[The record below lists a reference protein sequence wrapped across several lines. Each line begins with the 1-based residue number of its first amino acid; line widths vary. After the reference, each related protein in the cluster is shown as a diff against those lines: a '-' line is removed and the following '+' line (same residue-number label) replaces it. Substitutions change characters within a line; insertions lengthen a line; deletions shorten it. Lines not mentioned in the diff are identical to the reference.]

1 MLRRLALLSLLYLC
15 QGLPG
20 GFLAVALP
28 IMLLEQGVSLTGV
41 GFVSLLSL
49 PWMLKVLWAPV
60 VDRFGSRRLGRR
72 KVWMLPAMTVMVLC
86 TVALGA
92 CDPVAQLPLVLALF
106 FVLNL
111 AAATQD
117 IAVDG
122 FAVGLLHG
130 RDLGPANSAQVGGFK
145 LGNLLGGG
153 VLLALSPV
161 LGWRGAFACMTAIL
175 VVALVA
181 VTLTQERDDDHRP
194 VTRIVDVVRGI
205 LRELV
210 AQPKYAGFLVLAK
223 LCETL
228 GGALVKP
235 AMQRQGFTREMIGTI
250 DGIYGSVATVLGAIA
265 GGALARRYGWA
276 PALCA
281 MATIQG
287 AALVVIGVYQAGE
300 VSQLGFAVRLAVENF
315 AGGGVGV
322 AVFMLAMSK
331 CRPEVGATQFTA
343 AQVVYMSGA
352 AIAGPIAGVVAD
364 ATSIAPVMIAGGL
377 GAVVVGFVALRFRA
391 QIERGS

>member
-1 MLRRLALLSLLYLC
+1 MIRRLSLLALLYLC

-49 PWMLKVLWAPV
+49 PWMLKVLWAPI
-60 VDRFGSRRLGRR
+60 VDRYGSRRFGRR
-72 KVWMLPAMTVMVLC
+72 KVWMLPAMSVMAAC
-86 TVALGA
+86 TIALGG
-92 CDPVAQLPLVLALF
+92 CDPVLDLPVVLGLF

-122 FAVGLLHG
+122 FAVSLLHG
-130 RDLGPANSAQVGGFK
+130 RDLGPANAAQVGGFK
-145 LGNLLGGG
+145 LGNLIGGG
-153 VLLALSPV
+153 VLLALSPA

-175 VVALVA
+175 VVAMLA
-181 VTLTQERDDDHRP
+181 VVITRERPDDGRP
-194 VTRIVDVVRGI
+194 VERVLDVVRGI

-210 AQPKYAGFLVLAK
+210 SQPIYAGFLVLAK
-223 LCETL
+223 AAETL
-228 GGALVKP
+228 GGSLVKP
-235 AMQRQGFTREMIGTI
+235 AMVRHEFTREVIGTI
-250 DGIYGSVATVLGAIA
+250 DGIYGSIATVLGAVV
-265 GGALARRYGWA
+265 GGAVARRWGWA
-276 PALCA
+276 RALLV
-281 MATIQG
+281 MATMQG
-287 AALVVIGVYQAGE
+287 SALISIALYQRGD
-300 VSQLGFAVRLAVENF
+300 VTTLGFAIRIAVENF
-315 AGGGVGV
+315 GGGGVGV

-352 AIAGPIAGVVAD
+352 AIAGPLAAAIAD
-364 ATSIAPVMIAGGL
+364 ATAIAPVMLAGGV
-377 GAVVVGFVALRFRA
+377 GAIGVGLIAVRWRA
-391 QIERGS
+391 RIEQG

>member
-1 MLRRLALLSLLYLC
+1 MLRRLSLLALLYLC

-49 PWMLKVLWAPV
+49 PWMLKVLWAPI
-60 VDRFGSRRLGRR
+60 VDRFGSRRFGRR
-72 KVWMLPAMTVMVLC
+72 KVWMLPAMTAMMAC

-92 CDPVAQLPLVLALF
+92 CDPVTQLPVVLGLF

-122 FAVGLLHG
+122 FAVSLLHG

-161 LGWRGAFACMTAIL
+161 LGWQGAFACMTAIL
-175 VVALVA
+175 VVAATAVA
-181 VTLTQERDDDHRP
+181 LTPERDDGSRP
-194 VTRIVDVVRGI
+194 VERVVDVVRGI
-205 LRELV
+205 LRELA
-210 AQPKYAGFLVLAK
+210 AQPRYAGFLVLAR
-223 LCETL
+223 LAETL
-228 GGALVKP
+228 GGSLVKP
-235 AMQRQGFTREMIGTI
+235 AMQRHGFTREMIGTI
-250 DGIYGSVATVLGAIA
+250 DGIYGSVATVLGAVV

-281 MATIQG
+281 MAAIQG
-287 AALVVIGVYQAGE
+287 AALVAIGVYQVGD
-300 VSQLGFAVRLAVENF
+300 VSQLGFAVRIAIENF

-331 CRPEVGATQFTA
+331 CRPEFGATQFTA
-343 AQVVYMSGA
+343 AQVVYMGGA
-352 AIAGPIAGVVAD
+352 AIAGPIAGAVAD
-364 ATSIAPVMIAGGL
+364 ATSIAPVMIAGGV
-377 GAVVVGFVALRFRA
+377 GAVGVGLVALRFRA
-391 QIERGS
+391 RIELGR